1 MKHFIKHTCKIAS
14 YLLEQLIT
22 TFVNSGKTFG
32 FNSFMS
38 FSPGFLTVPHKKSS
52 VQTGRRFNPLH
63 HTAFALILLCT
74 IPLLNSCT
82 TVKEYEKN
90 KLNDA
95 EMVLGNR
102 TIEKTELSFQSYRE
116 GSSGANAGKV
126 GGGCG
131 CN

>member
-1 MKHFIKHTCKIAS
+1 MKNQLQKI
-14 YLLEQLIT
+14 YL
-22 TFVNSGKTFG
+22 G
-32 FNSFMS
+32 
-38 FSPGFLTVPHKKSS
+38 
-52 VQTGRRFNPLH
+52 
-63 HTAFALILLCT
+63 TATLILLSAT
-74 IPLLNSCT
+74 FSCT

-102 TIEKTELSFQSYRE
+102 PIEKTELNFQSYRE